1 MQQRPQLPPKIAG
14 KLLDNRGGARQVEH
28 PFTDNRSTRNSSITG
43 QQQGKRILK
52 GLM

>member
-1 MQQRPQLPPKIAG
+1 MQRNQPPPKIAG
-14 KLLDNRGGARQVEH
+14 KLLDNRGGARPIEY
-28 PFTDNRSTRNSSITG
+28 PFTDNRSTKNSSITG